1 MTTTVT
7 VTATMTAAL
16 LAAAPGVLAAPARAV
31 SCAATPTDRAF
42 PLTTRIHGG
51 PAAYE
56 AGGGHRTW
64 RLDLTNNTA
73 RTCTDIHP
81 VLVLVDER
89 RALTTAQPRL
99 EFYDEHRPR
108 PYPVRFETT
117 DADET
122 IGVFDG
128 DGFPGFTVGPGRT
141 VSVRVRLAIGAGAVD
156 NDVVANAA
164 VVQRHAGDSDWV
176 GQSNDYRFRV
186 VAPAPTPAATSAAD
200 PASARPVPGVRDELP
215 PYIGELAGTG
225 GHDTALRLAGI
236 ALTLMLTGGGMM
248 LLARV
253 RPVGRT

>member
-1 MTTTVT
+1 MTTTLA
-7 VTATMTAAL
+7 ATMTAATL
-16 LAAAPGVLAAPARAV
+16 LAAPGAQAASAPAAT
-31 SCAATPTDRAF
+31 CATTPTDRAF

-56 AGGGHRTW
+56 AGGEHRTW

-99 EFYDEHRPR
+99 EFYDGHHPR
-108 PYPVRFETT
+108 AHPVRFEAT

-128 DGFPGFTVGPGRT
+128 DGFPGFTVGPGQT
-141 VSVRVRLAIGAGAVD
+141 VSVRVRLAIGAGAVA

-164 VVQRHAGDSDWV
+164 VVQRHAGDGDWV
-176 GQSNDYRFRV
+176 GQSNDYRFHV
-186 VAPAPTPAATSAAD
+186 VAPAPAPTPASSAAH
-200 PASARPVPGVRDELP
+200 PASSARPVPGVRDGLP
-215 PYIGELAGTG
+215 PRLGELAGTG
-225 GHDTALRLAGI
+225 RHDTALRLAGI
-236 ALTLMLTGGGMM
+236 SLALVLTGGGMM

-253 RPVGRT
+253 RPLGRT